1 MSRNTGPC
9 FEFVMHKD
17 GARIEFAFL
26 PGNVAK
32 HIYEDT
38 QIALKG
44 AFKGQYGISAS
55 DFIRDITLE
64 DGSNVIAIYQTKI
77 LSVLKLILESDAFKN
92 YKIKI
97 TGVDKEGHEMIKLLN
112 TPVEAIKEAA
122 EVVPY
127 FNKKNNDLTTTR
139 RK

>member
-9 FEFVMHKD
+9 FEFIINKD

-26 PGNVAK
+26 PGNVAN

-38 QIALKG
+38 QIALKV
-44 AFKGQYGISAS
+44 AFKSQYGISAS
-55 DFIRDITLE
+55 DFVRDITLE
-64 DGSNVIAIYQTKI
+64 DGTNAIAIYQTKV

-97 TGVDKEGHEMIKLLN
+97 TGVDKEGNEMTKILT
-112 TPVEAIKEAA
+112 TPVEGIKEAA
-122 EVVPY
+122 EVIPY
-127 FNKKNNDLTTTR
+127 FNKKNNDLTTAR